1 MLRFALRFAV
11 LGLTLSLAALPAIAQ
26 YPERPIRLVVPY
38 APGGGTD
45 NVARLLAAKLGARLT
60 QPVVVEN
67 KAGAN
72 GIIGSDAVAK
82 SPADGYTLLLAGLG
96 PLAVNPSLFQKMP
109 YEPARAFAPIVKVS
123 SAALVLVVP
132 GVSKDGL
139 KEIVAGAKSKPGELN
154 IANAGEGS
162 PQHICAELFA
172 RSAGIRVNHIPYKGA
187 APAVTDLLGG
197 SVQALCDNVGTV
209 RAFVQSGKV
218 KALAVSTRQRAQALP
233 DVPTFEEQGLAG
245 VDFSLWFML
254 VAPAGT
260 PVEVVTRLNTEIN
273 AILKQPDVI
282 RTLQDNGSEAA
293 GGSVAEAS
301 EFLAKENRAWPELV
315 RSIGLT
321 RQ

>member
-1 MLRFALRFAV
+1 M
-11 LGLTLSLAALPAIAQ
+11 
-26 YPERPIRLVVPY
+26 
-38 APGGGTD
+38 
-45 NVARLLAAKLGARLT
+45 
-60 QPVVVEN
+60 
-67 KAGAN
+67 
-72 GIIGSDAVAK
+72 
-82 SPADGYTLLLAGLG
+82 
-96 PLAVNPSLFQKMP
+96 
-109 YEPARAFAPIVKVS
+109 
-123 SAALVLVVP
+123 
-132 GVSKDGL
+132 
-139 KEIVAGAKSKPGELN
+139 
-154 IANAGEGS
+154 
-162 PQHICAELFA
+162 
-172 RSAGIRVNHIPYKGA
+172 
-187 APAVTDLLGG
+187 
-197 SVQALCDNVGTV
+197 QALCDNVGTV

-260 PVEVVTRLNTEIN
+260 PAEVVTRLNTEIN

>member
-1 MLRFALRFAV
+1 MERRAQGDRRRRKEQTRRTQYRKCRRRVTSTHLRRAVRALCRHQGEPHP
-11 LGLTLSLAALPAIAQ
+11 LQG
-26 YPERPIRLVVPY
+26 R
-38 APGGGTD
+38 
-45 NVARLLAAKLGARLT
+45 GARCHR
-60 QPVVVEN
+60 
-67 KAGAN
+67 
-72 GIIGSDAVAK
+72 
-82 SPADGYTLLLAGLG
+82 LA
-96 PLAVNPSLFQKMP
+96 
-109 YEPARAFAPIVKVS
+109 
-123 SAALVLVVP
+123 
-132 GVSKDGL
+132 
-139 KEIVAGAKSKPGELN
+139 
-154 IANAGEGS
+154 
-162 PQHICAELFA
+162 
-172 RSAGIRVNHIPYKGA
+172 
-187 APAVTDLLGG
+187 GG

-260 PVEVVTRLNTEIN
+260 PEEVVTRLNTEIN

>member
-82 SPADGYTLLLAGLG
+82 SAADGYTLLLAGLG

-197 SVQALCDNVGTV
+197 ACKRCVTTWAL
-209 RAFVQSGKV
+209 SGLSFSPARSKPWPCRLASGHRRCRMCPPSRSRGWL
-218 KALAVSTRQRAQALP
+218 ALTSLCGSCWWHP
-233 DVPTFEEQGLAG
+233 LAHRWK
-245 VDFSLWFML
+245 S
-254 VAPAGT
+254 
-260 PVEVVTRLNTEIN
+260 
-273 AILKQPDVI
+273 
-282 RTLQDNGSEAA
+282 
-293 GGSVAEAS
+293 
-301 EFLAKENRAWPELV
+301 
-315 RSIGLT
+315 
-321 RQ
+321 

>member
-1 MLRFALRFAV
+1 MLRFAPRFAV

-26 YPERPIRLVVPY
+26 YPERPIRRWCPMRLAGNRQYRSAVGRETRRPS
-38 APGGGTD
+38 D
-45 NVARLLAAKLGARLT
+45 SARRRREQG
-60 QPVVVEN
+60 
-67 KAGAN
+67 GAN

-187 APAVTDLLGG
+187 APAVTDLLG

-260 PVEVVTRLNTEIN
+260 PEEVVTRLNTEIN

-301 EFLAKENRAWPELV
+301 EFGEGKPCWPELV

>member
-1 MLRFALRFAV
+1 MSPPA
-11 LGLTLSLAALPAIAQ
+11 LSL
-26 YPERPIRLVVPY
+26 
-38 APGGGTD
+38 
-45 NVARLLAAKLGARLT
+45 
-60 QPVVVEN
+60 
-67 KAGAN
+67 
-72 GIIGSDAVAK
+72 
-82 SPADGYTLLLAGLG
+82 
-96 PLAVNPSLFQKMP
+96 
-109 YEPARAFAPIVKVS
+109 PIVKVS

-172 RSAGIRVNHIPYKGA
+172 RSAGIRVNHIPKGA
-187 APAVTDLLGG
+187 APAVTDLLG

-260 PVEVVTRLNTEIN
+260 PEEVVTRLNTEIN

>member
-1 MLRFALRFAV
+1 M
-11 LGLTLSLAALPAIAQ
+11 
-26 YPERPIRLVVPY
+26 
-38 APGGGTD
+38 
-45 NVARLLAAKLGARLT
+45 
-60 QPVVVEN
+60 
-67 KAGAN
+67 
-72 GIIGSDAVAK
+72 
-82 SPADGYTLLLAGLG
+82 
-96 PLAVNPSLFQKMP
+96 
-109 YEPARAFAPIVKVS
+109 
-123 SAALVLVVP
+123 
-132 GVSKDGL
+132 
-139 KEIVAGAKSKPGELN
+139 
-154 IANAGEGS
+154 
-162 PQHICAELFA
+162 
-172 RSAGIRVNHIPYKGA
+172 NHIPYKGA

-197 SVQALCDNVGTV
+197 VQALCDNVGTV

-233 DVPTFEEQGLAG
+233 DVPTFEQGLAG

-260 PVEVVTRLNTEIN
+260 PEEVVTRLNTEIN